1 MSDQEEEIQTGIHVS
16 FRARPLNAKEIEEG
30 QRMVVHPGLEPGT
43 LSLDRF
49 EDSNNCGTSRHQ
61 TEKNYKCD
69 AYFGPEDDTRF
80 IYNET
85 AKNLIT
91 RITDGFNCSVFCYGS
106 TGTGK
111 THTMFGTPEDPGIV
125 SMLIEDLLKARK
137 PGHEISISLSAIE
150 VYGNEFRDLLL
161 RRRDPSAG
169 SSKRQSRPIEVQ
181 SVTGR
186 LYGVTGTPIT
196 NLESAL
202 RMIEMA
208 KSSRVTHS
216 TKANDTSSR
225 SHCVIQINTVMRGA
239 YGETLRSKL
248 NLIDL
253 AGSERVNQTGLSAG
267 IRLTEACNINSSLL
281 ALKKC
286 ISGLALGKDFIPFR
300 DSNLTRL
307 LQDCLEGCLTY
318 FIACVSPAS
327 GQWQSTRDTLE
338 YGSQARAIKMTA
350 KSRYQPAMGLRE
362 QINFLKDANRDLV
375 IRVRN
380 AEKEAY
386 KAEHYR
392 KDLEREFKYKEE
404 VANQELQR
412 LRLDHDERKR
422 ALESDIDRR
431 ERALESEMR
440 RREQAFRIEVRNEV
454 EVLRRQ
460 AEAASTIT
468 EEQRKIIE
476 YKEELQVQAEG
487 KNCVIC
493 LDRLASHA
501 FAPCGHRCICEG
513 CVEPMKKA
521 RQKRC
526 PICKQ
531 HYQLTLKIFM

>member
-30 QRMVVHPGLEPGT
+30 QRIVVHPGLEAGT

-49 EDSNNCGTSRHQ
+49 EDNNCGTSRHQ
-61 TEKNYKCD
+61 TEKIYKCD
-69 AYFGPEDDTRF
+69 TYFGPEDDTRY

-137 PGHEISISLSAIE
+137 PGHEIKISLSAIE
-150 VYGNEFRDLLL
+150 VYGNEFRDLL

-169 SSKRQSRPIEVQ
+169 SSRRQSRPIEVQ

-186 LYGVTGTPIT
+186 LIGVTGTPIT

-225 SHCVIQINTVMRGA
+225 SHCVIQIHTVMRGQ
-239 YGETLRSKL
+239 YGETLKSKL

-253 AGSERVNQTGLSAG
+253 AGSERVNQTGLSMG
-267 IRLTEACNINSSLL
+267 LRLTEACNINSSLL

-318 FIACVSPAS
+318 FIACVSPGS

-375 IRVRN
+375 KRVRD

-412 LRLDHDERKR
+412 LRLDHDNRK
-422 ALESDIDRR
+422 
-431 ERALESEMR
+431 RALESEMR
-440 RREQAFRIEVRNEV
+440 RREQALRIEVRNEV
-454 EVLRRQ
+454 AILRRQ
-460 AEAASTIT
+460 AEAASSIT

-476 YKEELQVQAEG
+476 YKEELQNQAEG
-487 KNCVIC
+487 KTCVIC
-493 LDRLASHA
+493 LDRLATHA

-513 CVEPMKKA
+513 CIKPMQRA
-521 RQKRC
+521 RQKKC
-526 PICKQ
+526 PLCKQ
-531 HYQLTLKIFM
+531 HYQMTLKIFM